1 MAFSNPNPKSITN
14 DSPMCGA
21 PWTGEFRGGPDW
33 GILDP
38 MDDGESSLRRWR
50 KLHHIAQSPRYI
62 LPEMDERVAGT
73 AALASI
79 DSGTDIGG
87 LCHMYL

>member
-1 MAFSNPNPKSITN
+1 
-14 DSPMCGA
+14 
-21 PWTGEFRGGPDW
+21 
-33 GILDP
+33 